1 MGWYQRRGHG
11 SYNLACEMGTSLTTL
26 PKVPE
31 FNERSRQLQFADD
44 QYHNSGGAPVTPSFS
59 DFSFYPD
66 KYNLPR
72 SQQKGFV
79 DQKPSEDVGVVF
91 TGQKLPTYQ
100 STPSGFDVAFTQ
112 EQDATKVSVTPN
124 NPDSSLELTTPV
136 KNTLREAG
144 VSEDQIKNPSRID
157 VYFSRKT
164 RKTQPLN
171 NCDRKC
177 KTYTYTHLDFSAFPD
192 KGYVKKG
199 SSSCNGNGDE
209 DDEILLFLL
218 IFVLLVN
225 VLIC

>member
-1 MGWYQRRGHG
+1 MG
-11 SYNLACEMGTSLTTL
+11 SYNLTCEMGTSLATL

-44 QYHNSGGAPVTPSFS
+44 QYHNSGGAQVTPSFS

-91 TGQKLPTYQ
+91 AGQKLPTYHQ

-124 NPDSSLELTTPV
+124 NPESSLELTTQSR
-136 KNTLREAG
+136 TLFAKLEFLR
-144 VSEDQIKNPSRID
+144 IKSR
-157 VYFSRKT
+157 
-164 RKTQPLN
+164 
-171 NCDRKC
+171 
-177 KTYTYTHLDFSAFPD
+177 THP
-192 KGYVKKG
+192 G
-199 SSSCNGNGDE
+199 SMSTSPETPGG
-209 DDEILLFLL
+209 LSL
-218 IFVLLVN
+218 
-225 VLIC
+225 

>member
-1 MGWYQRRGHG
+1 MG
-11 SYNLACEMGTSLTTL
+11 SYNLTCEMGTSLTTI

-44 QYHNSGGAPVTPSFS
+44 QYHNSGGAQVTPSFS

-79 DQKPSEDVGVVF
+79 DQKPSQDVGVVF

-124 NPDSSLELTTPV
+124 SPDSSLELTTQV
-136 KNTLREAG
+136 
-144 VSEDQIKNPSRID
+144 KNPSRID
-157 VYFSRKT
+157 VYFPRNT
-164 RKTQPLN
+164 RKTQSLN

-192 KGYVKKG
+192 KGYIKKG
-199 SSSCNGNGDE
+199 GSSCNGGRGR
-209 DDEILLFLL
+209 
-218 IFVLLVN
+218 
-225 VLIC
+225 